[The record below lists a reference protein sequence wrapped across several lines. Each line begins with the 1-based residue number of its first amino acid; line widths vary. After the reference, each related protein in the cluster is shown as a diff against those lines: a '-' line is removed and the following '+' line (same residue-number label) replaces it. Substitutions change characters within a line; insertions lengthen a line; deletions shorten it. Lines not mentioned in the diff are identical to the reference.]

1 MTTTDKSERSTSTGD
16 SIPTDHARTSALKLL
31 RFSIVQAI
39 EDAAKGKGKR
49 QREAMTYLSSRDFAD
64 DCAKIGLS
72 RKAIGDAIIR
82 LLNMDEDDRIEEI
95 TKLKRFV
102 RGA

>member
-1 MTTTDKSERSTSTGD
+1 
-16 SIPTDHARTSALKLL
+16 
-31 RFSIVQAI
+31 
-39 EDAAKGKGKR
+39 
-49 QREAMTYLSSRDFAD
+49 MTYLSSRDFAD